1 MSAKGNKSDY
11 LILVTLGIVSA
22 AVIFTLAAWGWLR
35 QDDDDWPVVRTTR
48 STNVEGTMVC
58 YVLFERLGVPV
69 RRFDRPLISDNLE
82 QIDILF
88 LIDPILPIQT
98 GEVAELK
105 QWIHGGGVLICSDGV
120 AAFLGLLYRTDGGTY
135 HGYSSG
141 RVLFTNEGIHTA
153 VPENSLNLPLAR
165 DVRSVHLATSSTLEI
180 NYIEPMD
187 QMGAAEPV
195 LSDILG
201 CRLLTRTVGAGRT
214 IVLTDSSFLANGWI
228 GKADNAILAANLAAY
243 SLSKAKGGRVAFD
256 EYHFGYGA
264 RQTRWTAMSGM
275 LFRTSAGWAVLSA
288 TAAGL
293 CFLVY
298 KGRRFGTRR
307 APQRIRRRSKLE
319 YIHSVGATYRAVG
332 ANQLTLRLIFTWMK
346 GKGARLIGL
355 PESSPVEDIAKRLA
369 QRTGGQPDR
378 YERAFQRCQEA
389 LAGRRLSGRRLASLL
404 SELSMIESEIED
416 GRSAGK

>member
-22 AVIFTLAAWGWLR
+22 AVIFALTAWGWLR
-35 QDDDDWPVVRTTR
+35 QDDDDGPFVRTTR
-48 STNVEGTMVC
+48 STNVQGTMVC

-69 RRFDRPLISDNLE
+69 RRFDRPPLSDDLK

-98 GEVAELK
+98 SEVVELK

-120 AAFLGLLYRTDGGTY
+120 AALLGLLSRTDDGTY
-135 HGYSSG
+135 RGFSTG
-141 RVLFTNEGIHTA
+141 RVLFTKKSVRTT
-153 VPENSLNLPLAR
+153 VPGDSPVLALAR
-165 DVRSVHLATSSTLEI
+165 DVRSVHLATLSTLEI
-180 NYIEPMD
+180 NDIDPMD
-187 QMGAAEPV
+187 QMGAAEPL
-195 LSDILG
+195 LSDVVG

-214 IVLTDSSFLANGWI
+214 IVLADSSFLANGWI

-243 SLSKAKGGRVAFD
+243 SLSEARGKRVAFD

-264 RQTRWTAMSGM
+264 HQTRWTTMSGM

-307 APQRIRRRSKLE
+307 APQRVRRRSKLE
-319 YIHSVGATYRAVG
+319 YILSVGATYRAVG
-332 ANQLTLRLIFTWMK
+332 ANQLTLRLIFTWLK

-369 QRTGGQPDR
+369 QRTGGRPDR
-378 YERAFQRCQEA
+378 YEKAFQRCQEA
-389 LAGRRLSGRRLASLL
+389 LGGRRLSGRRLASLL
-404 SELSMIESEIED
+404 SELSMIESEIGD